1 MQISKESKS
10 SNWPDAP
17 DSGKMQ
23 PMLPQNSDLAP
34 GDTRSASLDIEGFE
48 HHAIKSVNDPWF
60 EPAYNALWEEF
71 GAKGEMERRE
81 TLEARFKLTP
91 SMVYEMLLLRK
102 DGEIAAVRDHTIVP
116 SAGEVVVHLSHNL
129 VMPKFRRT
137 GLAGWMRALP
147 VVSARQLS
155 PGDFVTLAGEM
166 EYDDKKDPNRG
177 IRLLAYEKAGF
188 LKVDPSVVSYFQP
201 DFRDPATI
209 EATGGARPLP
219 FQLLI
224 RRVGRED
231 ELTISGYEVRRV
243 VNAIYRMYG
252 EQFRPQDMLHPSL
265 SLDAYPANDEAVSLV
280 PPTK

>member
-1 MQISKESKS
+1 
-10 SNWPDAP
+10 
-17 DSGKMQ
+17 
-23 PMLPQNSDLAP
+23 MLPQTSDLAP
-34 GDTRSASLDIEGFE
+34 GDVRSETLKLEDYEQYSIRS
-48 HHAIKSVNDPWF
+48 IRDPWF
-60 EPAYNALWEEF
+60 EPAYQALWSEF

-91 SMVYEMLLLRK
+91 SMVYEMILVRK
-102 DGEIAAVRDHTIVP
+102 DGEIAAVRDHTIIP

-166 EYDDKKDPNRG
+166 EYDDKRDPDRG

-188 LKVDPSVVSYFQP
+188 LKIDPSRVSYFQP
-201 DFRDPATI
+201 DFRDPASI
-209 EATGGARPLP
+209 DASGGAKPLP
-219 FQLLI
+219 FQLI
-224 RRVGRED
+224 VRRVGRED
-231 ELTISGYEVRRV
+231 VLTINGNEVRRV
-243 VNAIYRMYG
+243 VQGIYRMYAA
-252 EQFRPQDMLHPSL
+252 QFRPQDMAHPSL
-265 SLDAYPANDEAVSLV
+265 SLARYPANDEAVSLV